1 MVQNPIGHSSPP
13 KSDKYHYPPRFFLR
27 GLCIIHDISKLY
39 EIIRLGSSQ
48 RRIGLKTGFV
58 QKKDLRAQLFG
69 ALLEFRIGFLLP
81 EGHRLRIPLIR
92 AAERFLRGDV

>member
-39 EIIRLGSSQ
+39 EIIRLVVAIVETPDS
-48 RRIGLKTGFV
+48 LFCFV
-58 QKKDLRAQLFG
+58 LDVSGRAPLTAIVRQS
-69 ALLEFRIGFLLP
+69 LE
-81 EGHRLRIPLIR
+81 
-92 AAERFLRGDV
+92 

>member
-39 EIIRLGSSQ
+39 EIIKLTWISTLTNSPNAGDG
-48 RRIGLKTGFV
+48 IPWCFFCPAPP
-58 QKKDLRAQLFG
+58 LRPW
-69 ALLEFRIGFLLP
+69 LP
-81 EGHRLRIPLIR
+81 L
-92 AAERFLRGDV
+92 

>member
-39 EIIRLGSSQ
+39 EIIRLAALGANACAVD
-48 RRIGLKTGFV
+48 V
-58 QKKDLRAQLFG
+58 QGNHGRWIINAVAEKG
-69 ALLEFRIGFLLP
+69 
-81 EGHRLRIPLIR
+81 PL
-92 AAERFLRGDV
+92 

>member
-39 EIIRLGSSQ
+39 EIIRLAWISTLTTSPNAGGG
-48 RRIGLKTGFV
+48 IPWCYFCPAPP
-58 QKKDLRAQLFG
+58 LRPW
-69 ALLEFRIGFLLP
+69 LP
-81 EGHRLRIPLIR
+81 L
-92 AAERFLRGDV
+92 